1 MNNMHEHYDLYIGTK
16 PASIYTTAFITEMN
30 EGTKLITLRA
40 RGRAI
45 SNAVSVLELLRNR
58 LIPDRIEV
66 DEVQF
71 YTDIMEVENQ
81 IPVNVSAIAITTK
94 IR

>member
-1 MNNMHEHYDLYIGTK
+1 MLEHYDLYIGTK
-16 PASIYTTAFITEMN
+16 SASTYTTAYITTMN
-30 EGTKLITLRA
+30 EGIETITLRA

-58 LIPDRIEV
+58 LIPGRIEI

-71 YTDIMEVENQ
+71 YTDVMEVEGQ

-94 IR
+94 LRK